1 MNYSIIAAFA
11 SSTVA
16 FTIGVMTYLYNRATL
31 KEKKRSERR
40 DLITKKLNEF
50 YGPLLSYLNIVKA
63 LYQLFRANKPAGFR
77 TLIFLLDRNQEYE
90 IDGIKQTVVLSKSDE
105 QLLKEII
112 EIEQKIEDLIVERGG
127 LVDDPALMFKYIPD
141 PTYTDV
147 NLVNYGLLATAVA
160 HFRILRRAYQGH
172 IQGEVERFKDF
183 VYPRELDKVLRER
196 IEKLIVEQ
204 NQLNQ

>member
-1 MNYSIIAAFA
+1 MW
-11 SSTVA
+11 
-16 FTIGVMTYLYNRATL
+16 FTIGLMTFFYNRAAL

-90 IDGIKQTVVLSKSDE
+90 MNGIKQTVVLSKSDE

-112 EIEQKIEDLIVERGG
+112 EIEQKIEDLIVEKGG
-127 LVDDPALMFKYIPD
+127 LVDDPALMFKYI
-141 PTYTDV
+141 
-147 NLVNYGLLATAVA
+147 
-160 HFRILRRAYQGH
+160 
-172 IQGEVERFKDF
+172 
-183 VYPRELDKVLRER
+183 
-196 IEKLIVEQ
+196 
-204 NQLNQ
+204 QLTQT